1 MNRMRSMPTFL
12 AVTLAAGVLG
22 LGGCAKRRPTTAAE
36 ARPPAVSQEP
46 ATAVAPPR
54 SSAPVHDVEA
64 DVLSQDLATLNQ
76 KGYLSDAYFDYDA
89 SALRDDARGNL
100 AKDSSWLKKYP
111 SVHVLLEGH
120 CDDRGTEAYNLALG
134 ERRAQAAREYLE
146 AMGVPQDR
154 IRTVSYGKER
164 PFCSSDDEHC
174 WQENRRDHFVVTAK

>member
-12 AVTLAAGVLG
+12 AVTLAVGVLG
-22 LGGCAKRRPTTAAE
+22 LSGCAKKRPTTAAE

-134 ERRAQAAREYLE
+134 DKRAAAAREYLE
-146 AMGVPQDR
+146 SLGVAESR
-154 IRTVSYGKER
+154 IQTVSYGKER
-164 PFCSSDDEHC
+164 PFCDQDNDSC
-174 WQENRRDHFVVTAK
+174 WQENRRYHVIVTAK